1 MNSQLLYIVLLAMV
15 AGIVLFRLY
24 TVLGRRTGHER
35 PPSDR
40 FERVSAPE
48 QGKPAEPVLLP
59 DAKRAEP
66 QENAANPATRGLLDI
81 KLADRSFETAHFLD
95 GAKRAYETIVT
106 AFARGDRDRLRPL
119 LSEEVY
125 AAFDHVIAEREKRKD
140 KVEFTFIGFRD
151 ANIASASLKNNIA
164 DVTVSFGAQFSSV
177 TIDSTGAVID
187 GNSNAVR
194 EVSDVWSFER
204 NVRSSDPNWKLVATS
219 GEAGLQGS

>member
-1 MNSQLLYIVLLAMV
+1 VNSQLLYIVLLAMV

-24 TVLGRRTGHER
+24 SVLGRRTGHER

-40 FERVSAPE
+40 FEPVSAPE
-48 QGKPAEPVLLP
+48 AAKAEPVLLP
-59 DAKRAEP
+59 DGSGSR
-66 QENAANPATRGLLDI
+66 QNAADPAARGLLDI
-81 KLADRSFETAHFLD
+81 KLADRNFDTAHFLD

-106 AFARGDRDRLRPL
+106 AFARGERDTLRPL
-119 LSEEVY
+119 LGDEVY
-125 AAFDHVIAEREKRKD
+125 AAFDHVIGEREKRKER
-140 KVEFTFIGFRD
+140 VEFTFIGFRD
-151 ANIASASLKNNIA
+151 ANISGASLKNNIA

-177 TIDSTGAVID
+177 TIDSTGAAID